1 MDNFV
6 KEGEQ
11 FLENQ
16 EGNQNQGNVQDNQ
29 QSQQGQQ
36 DQQGGGMMKN
46 FEQNAGDAYVNQG
59 KNHRPQYNS
68 IAGCEKLTG
77 ALL

>member
-1 MDNFV
+1 MDNIV

-16 EGNQNQGNVQDNQ
+16 EGNQRNEQGNAQSDLQDNQ
-29 QSQQGQQ
+29 RSQQGQQ
-36 DQQGGGMMKN
+36 GGGEMRN

-59 KNHRPQYNS
+59 MARLN
-68 IAGCEKLTG
+68 
-77 ALL
+77 